1 MKSKVLIFFLIGF
14 ALYLIDIGF
23 NNDDI
28 KSIYISDE
36 EIKSLISAW
45 ESQVGR
51 APTEDEIS
59 RIINNLVE
67 EEILYREALLLGL
80 NEDDRIIKRRLAQ
93 KISFLKQESLPNK
106 PKRKDLNAFFKRNK
120 DKYYVEP
127 VYSFTH
133 LFFSSDDNSQS
144 RSQSAFNQVPDNILN
159 VKSDP
164 FFLGKNFADINL
176 KEIENEFGNNF
187 NIHFKESNLNKWS
200 GPYASS
206 FGHHIIFINNYRPG
220 FYPPI
225 DVVIDKV
232 ELDLLAEKKDG
243 AISNFIE
250 DVRSEYTVII
260 NPNLRIE

>member
-1 MKSKVLIFFLIGF
+1 MKSKILIFFLIGF
-14 ALYLIDIGF
+14 ILYLIDIGF
-23 NNDDI
+23 NNDDN
-28 KSIYISDE
+28 KSIYISDQ

-45 ESQVGR
+45 KSQVGR
-51 APTEDEIS
+51 VPNDDEVS

-80 NEDDRIIKRRLAQ
+80 DEDDRIIKRRLAQ

-106 PKRKDLNAFFKRNK
+106 PSRKELNSFFKINF

-133 LFFSSDDNSQS
+133 LFFSLDNNSES
-144 RSQSAFNQVPDNILN
+144 RSQIAFNQLPNDILN
-159 VKSDP
+159 IKSDP
-164 FFLGKNFADINL
+164 FFLGKNFADINV

-187 NIHFKESNLNKWS
+187 NTHFKESNLNKWS
-200 GPYASS
+200 GPYQSS
-206 FGHHIIFINNYRPG
+206 FGHHIIFINDYRAG
-220 FYPPI
+220 FYPSL

-232 ELDLLAEKKDG
+232 ELDLLAEKKER
-243 AISNFIE
+243 AIKSFIDE
-250 DVRSEYTVII
+250 IKSEYTVII

>member
-14 ALYLIDIGF
+14 ILYLIDIGL
-23 NNDDI
+23 NNDDN
-28 KSIYISDE
+28 KSIYISDQ
-36 EIKSLISAW
+36 EINSLISAW
-45 ESQVGR
+45 KSQVGR
-51 APTEDEIS
+51 VPNEDEIS

-106 PKRKDLNAFFKRNK
+106 PKRKELNAFFEKNK
-120 DKYYVEP
+120 SKYFVEP

-133 LFFSSDDNSQS
+133 LFFSSDNNSQL
-144 RSQSAFNQVPDNILN
+144 RSQAAFNKIPNNITDI
-159 VKSDP
+159 KSDP

-187 NIHFKESNLNKWS
+187 NTYFKESNLNKWS
-200 GPYASS
+200 GPFLSS
-206 FGHHIIFINNYRPG
+206 FGHHIIFINDYRSG
-220 FYPPI
+220 FYPPL

-232 ELDLLAEKKDG
+232 ELDLLAEKKEG
-243 AISNFIE
+243 AINNFI
-250 DVRSEYTVII
+250 DNVRSEYTVII

>member
-1 MKSKVLIFFLIGF
+1 MKLKILIFFLIGLI
-14 ALYLIDIGF
+14 LYLIDIGL
-23 NNDDI
+23 NNDDD
-28 KSIYISDE
+28 KTIYISDQ

-45 ESQVGR
+45 KSQVGR
-51 APTEDEIS
+51 VPNEDEIS

-106 PKRKDLNAFFKRNK
+106 PKRKELNAFFEKNNS
-120 DKYYVEP
+120 KYYVEP

-133 LFFSSDDNSQS
+133 LFFSSDNNSQS
-144 RSQSAFNQVPDNILN
+144 RASDAFNKIPNNISDIQ
-159 VKSDP
+159 SDP

-187 NIHFKESNLNKWS
+187 NTYFNESNLNKWS
-200 GPYASS
+200 GPFLSS
-206 FGHHIIFINNYRPG
+206 FGHHIIFINDYRAG
-220 FYPPI
+220 FYPPL

-232 ELDLLAEKKDG
+232 ELDLLAEKKEG
-243 AISNFIE
+243 AINNFID

>member
-1 MKSKVLIFFLIGF
+1 MKSKIVIFFLIGF
-14 ALYLIDIGF
+14 VLYLIDIGF
-23 NNDDI
+23 NNEDN
-28 KSIYISDE
+28 KSIYISDQ

-45 ESQVGR
+45 KSQVGR
-51 APTEDEIS
+51 IPTEDEVS

-106 PKRKDLNAFFKRNK
+106 PKRKELNAFFKKNK
-120 DKYYVEP
+120 EKYYVEP

-133 LFFSSDDNSQS
+133 LFFSSDNNSKS
-144 RSQSAFNQVPDNILN
+144 RSQIAFDQISNDVLDI
-159 VKSDP
+159 KSDP

-187 NIHFKESNLNKWS
+187 NAHFDESNLNKWS
-200 GPYASS
+200 GPYPSS
-206 FGHHIIFINNYRPG
+206 FGYHIIFINDFRSG
-220 FYPPI
+220 FYPPL

-232 ELDLLAEKKDG
+232 ELDLLAEKKEG
-243 AISNFIE
+243 AINNFIN